1 MERQAHSIKI
11 QPPSGFPGGSL
22 GAESDFLQEVQFC
35 CWDILFPPTLP
46 VSFVSSCPWA
56 NILWGDTFLSANKIM
71 LLMIVLLHSLKPTYK
86 WENGLVPFSTSSR
99 RIKNRIVVQNVLFLV
114 PFSVWRHKEGCDTRQ
129 NKRAEYQVIW
139 MRKGSLV
146 ISFY

>member
-11 QPPSGFPGGSL
+11 QPPSGFPGGLL

-114 PFSVWRHKEGCDTRQ
+114 PFSVQRHKEGCDTRQ
-129 NKRAEYQVIW
+129 NKRAKKTKLFEWGRAVW
-139 MRKGSLV
+139 
-146 ISFY
+146 